1 MLIQFFQALRA
12 EKIPVTLSELF
23 ALLECLEKGIVF
35 ADRDDFYFL
44 ARLCMVKDEK
54 YFDRFD
60 RAFSKYFKTL
70 SQLDD
75 VLEALIPEDWLRK
88 EFESS
93 LSDLEKSEIE
103 AMGGLEKLFEEFR
116 KRLEEQKGKHQGGN
130 KWIGTGGTSPY
141 GAHGYNP
148 EGIRMGQGESR
159 HQRAVKVWDKRLY
172 RDLDDDV
179 EIGTRNLK
187 MALRRLRK
195 FARTGAEDELD
206 ISDTIN
212 ATARNAGLL
221 DIKMVPERHNAV
233 KVLIFFDV
241 GGSMDPYVRICE
253 ELFSAARSEFK
264 HLEYFYFHN
273 FLYESVWKKSH
284 RRIAESTALYD
295 ILYRYPKD
303 YKVIFVGDATMAPYE
318 ISHVGG
324 SIEHYN
330 EEAGATWMSRLTER
344 FDNLVWLNPVSKDYW
359 EHNYSIELVREL
371 VEDRMFPL
379 SANGLE
385 EAMALLSGKN
395 KKPPVPLRND

>member
-23 ALLECLEKGIVF
+23 ALLDCLDNGLVF
-35 ADRDDFYFL
+35 ANLDDFYYL

-60 RAFSKYFKTL
+60 RAFANYFDTL
-70 SQLDD
+70 AKLDD
-75 VLEALIPEDWLRK
+75 ILQSIIPEQWLRK

-93 LSDLEKSEIE
+93 LSDLDKAEIE
-103 AMGGLEKLFEEFR
+103 ALGGLDKLFEEFR
-116 KRLEEQKGKHQGGN
+116 KRLEEQKERHQGGN

-141 GAHGYNP
+141 GAYGYNP
-148 EGIRMGQGESR
+148 EGIRIGQGESR
-159 HQRAVKVWDKRLY
+159 SNKAVKVWDKRIY

-195 FARTGAEDELD
+195 FARTGAQEELD
-206 ISDTIN
+206 ISDTI
-212 ATARNAGLL
+212 ASTARNAGLL
-221 DIKMVPERHNAV
+221 DIKMVPERHNSV

-241 GGSMDPYVRICE
+241 GGSMDPYVRLCE

-284 RRIAESTALYD
+284 RRAAETTSIYD
-295 ILYRYPKD
+295 ILHRYGKD

-318 ISHVGG
+318 VTHVGG

-330 EEAGATWMSRLTER
+330 EEPGSVWMSRMTDAFER
-344 FDNLVWLNPVSKDYW
+344 LVWLNPVGKEYW

-371 VEDRMFPL
+371 VEERMFPL
-379 SANGLE
+379 SFNGLE
-385 EAMALLSGKN
+385 DAMAMLSGKS
-395 KKPPVPLRND
+395 KKTPLLPAH